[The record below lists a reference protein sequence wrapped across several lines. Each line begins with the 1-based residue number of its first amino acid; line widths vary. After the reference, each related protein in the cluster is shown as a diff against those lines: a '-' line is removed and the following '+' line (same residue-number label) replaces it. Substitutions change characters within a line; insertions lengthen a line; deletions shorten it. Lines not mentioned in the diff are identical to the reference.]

1 MDVEV
6 IASTVTIVAA
16 TAVAITAVAA
26 AVKQRYVPCERLSSW
41 GPFSL
46 FQSRTSEIYGGSLN
60 LISGFSVYQ

>member
-1 MDVEV
+1 MDVAV

-46 FQSRTSEIYGGSLN
+46 FQSRTSEIYGGSSRLV
-60 LISGFSVYQ
+60 LALSVYQ